1 MTTTTS
7 RPSDAGS
14 RAMGDN
20 ENNRYDSD
28 ILIVGAG
35 PVGQILALLLSQRG
49 LRVSV
54 VERWAQPYPLP
65 RAVAMSH
72 DVQRVLRQLG
82 FADELAGMIEPWG
95 QDGHRFILQ
104 DASGRTLTESRV
116 TLDSESGLAN
126 MSGFSQPE
134 LEQLLE
140 RRVQADPLIAQH
152 RGFSLES
159 LSDNGSG
166 VTTTIRA
173 HTGLASIPDGAVRTL
188 RAAYAVGCDGANS
201 TVRSVLGLEMT
212 DLGFNRDWLVVDVV
226 PHTPPTWLPFACQR
240 LGPGRSTTLVPAGR
254 GWRRWEFM
262 IMPTDD
268 QDNVDTEENAWRLL
282 EPWSIHPGNAEL
294 VRQARYTFRGRWAT
308 QWRRGRV
315 VLAGDAAHQMPPF
328 MGQGFNSGVRDAANL
343 AWRLALLVNGEGRDT
358 LLDDYVAER
367 STQVAQIVEQTV
379 LIGQMFC
386 MTDPEE
392 CAQRDAGLMG
402 LAELDIQAASQNW
415 LLAGGTLQDDG
426 IGGNLGLQGKVGT
439 GTQTALLDEII
450 APPSFV
456 LLGRDGDPIERL
468 SPPTR
473 ATLQR
478 LGGRTAHF
486 GPGGLTDSEGKY
498 ASWFERLNASVILIR
513 PDFHVFGG
521 VLDASAT
528 EGLVHN
534 LVDRVLAQSDPAMPS
549 ELRPEASA
557 AKY

>member
-1 MTTTTS
+1 MTTTTP
-7 RPSDAGS
+7 RPSDASG

-20 ENNRYDSD
+20 GNNRHDSD
-28 ILIVGAG
+28 VLIVGAG

-49 LRVSV
+49 LQVSV

-82 FADELAGMIEPWG
+82 LAEELAAMLEPWG
-95 QDGHRFILQ
+95 QDGHRFVLQ
-104 DASGRTLTESRV
+104 DASGRTLAESGV

-140 RRVQADPLIAQH
+140 GRVQADPLIAQH
-152 RGFSLES
+152 RGFTLES

-166 VTTTIRA
+166 VTATIRA
-173 HTGLASIPDGAVRTL
+173 HTGLAPIPDGELRTL

-201 TVRSVLGLEMT
+201 TVRSLLGLEMT

-226 PHTPPTWLPFACQR
+226 PHTPPAWLPFACQR
-240 LGPGRSTTLVPAGR
+240 LGPVRSTTLVPAGPGR
-254 GWRRWEFM
+254 RRWEFM

-268 QDNVDTEENAWRLL
+268 QDSVDTEENAWRLL
-282 EPWSIHPGNAEL
+282 EPWRIHPGNAEL

-343 AWRLALLVNGEGRDT
+343 AWRLALLVNGEGRDS

-392 CAQRDAGLMG
+392 CAQRDAGLTS
-402 LAELDIQAASQNW
+402 LADLDIQAASQNW

-426 IGGNLGLQGKVGT
+426 IGGYLGLQGKVGT

-456 LLGRDGDPIERL
+456 LLGRDGDPIDRL

-473 ATLQR
+473 AAWQR
-478 LGGRTAHF
+478 LGGRTTHF
-486 GPGGLTDSEGKY
+486 GPGGLADIEGKY
-498 ASWFERLNASVILIR
+498 ASWFERLNASVVLIR
-513 PDFHVFGG
+513 PDFQVFGG

-528 EGLVHN
+528 EGLVHS
-534 LVDRVLAQSDPAMPS
+534 LVDRVLYHGGPEMPA
-549 ELRPEASA
+549 RPEPSA
-557 AKY
+557 AKN